1 MIMSNLDLVNLNNT
15 MRSILSLIL
24 FIISLQLYSQAQET
38 EQQRTMAKQMAAYM
52 DMSWDSE
59 PEEGMANL
67 RLKFI
72 EGEEA
77 FKGITSIHGRFNI
90 KLQSRRTYLTS
101 FNPNANG
108 RYVYEGIEP
117 GTYTLSISGIHE
129 MEGFNYNQSGLIIK
143 AGESPIVTI
152 SLPSSE

>member
-1 MIMSNLDLVNLNNT
+1 
-15 MRSILSLIL
+15 MRSLLSLIL

-77 FKGITSIHGRFNI
+77 FQGDYFNTWKI
-90 KLQSRRTYLTS
+90 
-101 FNPNANG
+101 
-108 RYVYEGIEP
+108 
-117 GTYTLSISGIHE
+117 
-129 MEGFNYNQSGLIIK
+129 
-143 AGESPIVTI
+143 
-152 SLPSSE
+152 